1 MCLCLPATAYRRRVR
16 AICLICSICDL
27 KTILKLK
34 LNSDPRWADL
44 ASKNLEEILVD
55 HAYCE
60 QKAASTGISLIVHY
74 PEKDRLVE
82 ELTALVAEEW
92 EHFDRVLKELR
103 KRNLPLGR
111 PRRDEYVVQL
121 MAQVRKGGRRE
132 RQLMDQL
139 LVSALI
145 EARSC
150 ERFKLLWKHL
160 ETRDPDL
167 SQFYYELMASE
178 AGHFVSYVDLAKEYC
193 DPTEVDARLQE
204 LLRHEGEI
212 VTSLPVRDDR
222 MH

>member
-1 MCLCLPATAYRRRVR
+1 MKE
-16 AICLICSICDL
+16 

-34 LNSDPRWADL
+34 LNTDPRWVNI
-44 ASKNLEEILVD
+44 ASKNIEDILVD
-55 HAYCE
+55 HAWCE
-60 QKAASTGISLIVHY
+60 QKAASTGISMIIHY
-74 PEKDRLVE
+74 PEKTRLVE

-92 EHFDRVLKELR
+92 EHFDRVLQELR
-103 KRNLPLGR
+103 KRGFALGR
-111 PRRDEYVVQL
+111 PRKDEYVVQL
-121 MAQVRKGGRRE
+121 LAHVRKGGARE

-150 ERFKLLWKHL
+150 ERFKLLWK
-160 ETRDPDL
+160 EIADSEL

-193 DPTEVDARLQE
+193 DPKVVDERLQE
-204 LLRHEGEI
+204 LLAIEGEI
-212 VTSLPVRDDR
+212 ITKLPVRDDR

>member
-1 MCLCLPATAYRRRVR
+1 MKE
-16 AICLICSICDL
+16 

-34 LNSDPRWADL
+34 LNTDPRWVDI
-44 ASKNLEEILVD
+44 ASKNIEDILVD
-55 HAYCE
+55 HAWCE
-60 QKAASTGISLIVHY
+60 QKAASTGISMIIHY
-74 PEKDRLVE
+74 PEKTRLVE

-92 EHFDRVLKELR
+92 EHFDRVLQELR
-103 KRNLPLGR
+103 KRGYALGR
-111 PRRDEYVVQL
+111 PRKDEYVVQL
-121 MAQVRKGGRRE
+121 LAHVRKGGARE

-150 ERFKLLWKHL
+150 ERFKLLWKHIP
-160 ETRDPDL
+160 DPDL

-178 AGHFVSYVDLAKEYC
+178 AGHFVSYVDLAREYC
-193 DPTEVDARLQE
+193 DAKEVDARLQE
-204 LLRHEGEI
+204 LLKIEGDI